1 MQISLKWV
9 NEIINIGDI
18 DLDYLI
24 EKLTLGGFEVEEIL
38 DYKENNKKTITLDIS
53 STANRSDS
61 LSINGISREIS
72 TLLDKPY
79 KLSNYLS
86 QTSNWKTQF
95 SQSFLPSSEKRE
107 ESIFFAITAK
117 TITNIQPPTWLTN
130 KLICSGITP
139 ENTLVDFKNFIL
151 LETGYPFEFYNLAE
165 IESKLNSSKFNL
177 TLTNQF
183 NNQKLIET
191 NNNEYQLT
199 DSTLLIRAND
209 IPISI
214 AGLTPQKDFEYTPEA
229 TSLLI
234 EGAIFSSNFIRKQS
248 RSLGLRTDRS
258 ARYEKS
264 IKNTDI
270 FAALHRLL
278 RLLKVSNPNITYQ
291 FHTFSEITID
301 ESKTILLSYN
311 LINEIL
317 GPIKGSDFDSLNYIS
332 PTLISRYLNRLQFSY
347 RFNSDELTWLVE
359 IPEFR
364 IDDIV
369 RPIDL
374 IEEIGRLHGF
384 NQFITKLPMIRN
396 IGIEDQSYKTRKKIT
411 NYLINAGFNELIHYS
426 LVGNSEIK
434 NKDHNFETPIKLVN
448 PLLADSANLRTTLLP
463 NLLKTVKENLNQGN
477 SYFDGF
483 EYGHTFFQNKK
494 DEFSEKE
501 VVSGVFGGNKLKN
514 NWSEN
519 GDFLTWFKAKGKIDL
534 LLQQFQISTSWQLS
548 SDLKYS
554 DLLHPYRSAQI
565 YLADGTC
572 IGIFGQIN
580 PVLAIQMDLI
590 SELYLFEFD
599 FDILKS
605 QIEKNKITIY
615 QEYSS
620 YPKIVKDISFIINQ
634 NISFT
639 TIQKILLNN
648 GTKFL
653 TDVKLLD
660 EYKSDSLPSNTISLC
675 IQLVFSSNEKTLE
688 NKLVETII
696 GNLQIILKEYFHAE
710 IRI

>member
-248 RSLGLRTDRS
+248 RNLGLRTDRS

-278 RLLKVSNPNITYQ
+278 
-291 FHTFSEITID
+291 
-301 ESKTILLSYN
+301 
-311 LINEIL
+311 
-317 GPIKGSDFDSLNYIS
+317 
-332 PTLISRYLNRLQFSY
+332 
-347 RFNSDELTWLVE
+347 
-359 IPEFR
+359 
-364 IDDIV
+364 
-369 RPIDL
+369 
-374 IEEIGRLHGF
+374 
-384 NQFITKLPMIRN
+384 
-396 IGIEDQSYKTRKKIT
+396 
-411 NYLINAGFNELIHYS
+411 
-426 LVGNSEIK
+426 
-434 NKDHNFETPIKLVN
+434 
-448 PLLADSANLRTTLLP
+448 
-463 NLLKTVKENLNQGN
+463 
-477 SYFDGF
+477 
-483 EYGHTFFQNKK
+483 
-494 DEFSEKE
+494 
-501 VVSGVFGGNKLKN
+501 
-514 NWSEN
+514 
-519 GDFLTWFKAKGKIDL
+519 
-534 LLQQFQISTSWQLS
+534 
-548 SDLKYS
+548 
-554 DLLHPYRSAQI
+554 
-565 YLADGTC
+565 
-572 IGIFGQIN
+572 
-580 PVLAIQMDLI
+580 
-590 SELYLFEFD
+590 
-599 FDILKS
+599 
-605 QIEKNKITIY
+605 
-615 QEYSS
+615 
-620 YPKIVKDISFIINQ
+620 
-634 NISFT
+634 
-639 TIQKILLNN
+639 
-648 GTKFL
+648 
-653 TDVKLLD
+653 
-660 EYKSDSLPSNTISLC
+660 
-675 IQLVFSSNEKTLE
+675 
-688 NKLVETII
+688 
-696 GNLQIILKEYFHAE
+696 
-710 IRI
+710 